1 MTIDMAG
8 YYDILDA
15 ECGNA
20 TECICNPEND
30 DEDTEDHE
38 DDTTTV

>member
-1 MTIDMAG
+1 MAG
-8 YYDILDA
+8 YYDIIDA

-20 TECICNPEND
+20 TECICNPDND
-30 DEDTEDHE
+30 DEDAEDHK